1 MTKLETITNFVYE
14 NGITYFPIFEE
25 MESIGK
31 HFFLDKDF
39 DLICCPSLASG
50 GYEIEGMEYV
60 ADWIC
65 NELTEAE
72 KAEFEE
78 IDTRLQ
84 IRVAKW
90 NRSGWP
96 LKRI

>member
-1 MTKLETITNFVYE
+1 MTKLETFKNFVYE
-14 NGITYFPIFEE
+14 NGITYFPISEE

-39 DLICCPSLASG
+39 ELICCPSLASG

-60 ADWIC
+60 ADWIR

-72 KAEFEE
+72 KAELEE
-78 IDTRLQ
+78 IAHRLY
-84 IRVAKW
+84 V
-90 NRSGWP
+90 
-96 LKRI
+96 RIEESQEGN